1 MIVVMR
7 KVRFANSPDGH
18 ANPRQRR
25 NDQVD
30 DGSIHENLH
39 RAMPIA
45 QFPEKQTEDTI
56 IQAEDQPRDQAGSQ
70 QMPGHPQESKDGDQ
84 REQAKKQAGR
94 YVAFRRE
101 TVEERDAI
109 GQKQPGGEHQNQTE
123 SSVDANSNG
132 RVGENLEPTVTR

>member
-1 MIVVMR
+1 MIVVMS
-7 KVRFANSPDGH
+7 KVCFANSPDSH
-18 ANPRQRR
+18 ANPGQCR

-30 DGSIHENLH
+30 DRSIHENLH

-45 QFPEKQTEDTI
+45 EFPEKQTKDTI
-56 IQAEDQPRDQAGSQ
+56 IRAEDQPRDQPGSQ
-70 QMPGHPQESKDGDQ
+70 QMPRHTQEPKDGNQ
-84 REQAKKQAGR
+84 GEQAKKQASR

-123 SSVDANSNG
+123 SSVDTNSNG
-132 RVGENLEPTVTR
+132 RVGEDVEPTVTR